1 MKFVK
6 TGKYRQDT
14 MERLVEINTLEEI
27 RKRFKRMDYFLG
39 FVQKRIPEVFPQ
51 YVNNLITKY
60 RNLLDDE
67 RTKANPPDLDDIVS
81 TNPHMKEHLELARL
95 VLNYILQILQLPAE
109 DSLGKVKAVNRAY
122 FRSYSHYNYNNLV
135 VLTETIGREEA
146 IAL

>member
-95 VLNYILQILQLPAE
+95 
-109 DSLGKVKAVNRAY
+109 GKSKL
-122 FRSYSHYNYNNLV
+122 S
-135 VLTETIGREEA
+135 TEPISDLIRTITTT
-146 IAL
+146 I